1 MVWLTSQSLLALVLG
16 CLALAALVAVASRL
30 ALRALIP
37 ASERE
42 GINAVAGPLMPA
54 LGAAF
59 AILAA
64 ITLANEAGYLT
75 SAQGIVSNE
84 AADASRLAWAAT
96 TPHVHGA
103 AIQTD
108 LGKYLVAVRKYEW
121 HGRNAGSGNDPAAG
135 SAVAALERAVRRQ
148 AVRSV
153 LATPTSTELLSS
165 LDALTSDRRARL
177 AAASRELPGLYV
189 VTLAVCAIALIA
201 NASALTIR
209 SGRRGAFL
217 IWGLVSVIGLSM
229 GLLFALGT
237 PSRGPIVVSGHPL
250 DLVIRDLANG
260 YFR

>member
-1 MVWLTSQSLLALVLG
+1 MVWLTSQSLPTLVLG
-16 CLALAALVAVASRL
+16 CLALAVLVAVASRL

-42 GINAVAGPLMPA
+42 GSSAIAGPLMPA

-96 TPHVHGA
+96 TPGLQGTT
-103 AIQTD
+103 IQSD
-108 LGKYLVAVRKYEW
+108 LGRYLVAIRKYEW
-121 HGRNAGSGNDPAAG
+121 HGRNVGSGNDPATS
-135 SAVAALERAVRRQ
+135 SAVAVLEQAVRRQ
-148 AVRSV
+148 ADRSV
-153 LATPTSTELLSS
+153 IGTPASTELLSA
-165 LDALTSDRRARL
+165 LDALTNDRRARL
-177 AAASRELPGLYV
+177 AAASKELPGLYV
-189 VTLAVCAIALIA
+189 LTLALTAIALIA

-209 SGRRGAFL
+209 SGRRSALL

-229 GLLFALGT
+229 ALLFALGT
-237 PSRGPIVVSGHPL
+237 PWRGPITVSGHPI
-250 DLVIRDLANG
+250 DLVIRDLANS